1 MYWHDMVW
9 WAWIPMSVAM
19 LLLWALV
26 AWLVLRLL
34 PRGEVGDGTSEPS
47 ARRIL
52 DARFARGDIGA
63 DEYQQARS
71 LLEREAPRG
80 G

>member
-1 MYWHDMVW
+1 MYWHDMAW
-9 WAWIPMSVAM
+9 WAWIPMSVGM
-19 LLLWALV
+19 LLFWAFV

-34 PRGEVGDGTSEPS
+34 PRGDSGGTSEPS

-52 DARFARGDIGA
+52 DLRFARGDIGA

-71 LLEREAPRG
+71 LLEREAQG
-80 G
+80 GG